1 MASFTLWPRGRAW
14 VISQI
19 AIMIV
24 AFLLLQK
31 LLGAFARV
39 DHTYGNVRWYFDV
52 GALMHEKGFF
62 NLWTSYPPVFP
73 GLLYVLSGFQR
84 DLVGFIN
91 FWKILNVA
99 FVLGI
104 TYMVFRIIA
113 VEDRRRAFIAAFGYA
128 LINATYNSRLTIGL
142 FMDQFD
148 YIPTLLVLISLYY
161 LIRRRDALSSFFCGV
176 GTMTKMFPAVMLLI
190 ALFRL
195 QSRQKII
202 YTVVFAVTC
211 FAVLLPYFMNGIEP
225 LVSLYNYT
233 ASRDAWETVWNYPK
247 VKFPPPTQTEPLLE
261 PFRSDARPYSWLGW
275 LTALSLFGYMVWL
288 KKVRL
293 NASLAQQV
301 LCLLLI
307 ILIFSKGVSS
317 YFIFWIIPLIFIC
330 YRPLP
335 AFILCCIFIVVANM
349 EFFVDTH
356 WLSIWTRHSL
366 FIGLLLSQIIAQY
379 RTRALMGQPEV
390 VNDPA
395 RL

>member
-1 MASFTLWPRGRAW
+1 MAFLIPRPGSRAW
-14 VISQI
+14 AISQL
-19 AIMIV
+19 AIMIIV
-24 AFLLLQK
+24 FLLLQR

-99 FVLGI
+99 LVLGI

-113 VEDRRRAFIAAFGYA
+113 VEDRRRAFMAAFGYA

-161 LIRRRDALSSFFCGV
+161 LMKRRSALSSFFCGV
-176 GTMTKMFPAVMLLI
+176 GTMTKVFPAVMLLI
-190 ALFRL
+190 AVFRL
-195 QSRQKII
+195 QNRQKVI
-202 YTVVFAVTC
+202 YIAVFAVTC
-211 FAVLLPYFMNGIEP
+211 FAILLPYFINGIEP

-233 ASRDAWETVWNYPK
+233 ASRDAWETVWHYPK
-247 VKFPPPTQTEPLLE
+247 VKFPPPTRTEPLLE

-275 LTALSLFGYMVWL
+275 LTAVSLLGYMVWL
-288 KKVRL
+288 RKVRA
-293 NASLAQQV
+293 NASFAQQV

-317 YFIFWIIPLIFIC
+317 YFVFWIIPLIFIC
-330 YRPLP
+330 YRPLL
-335 AFILCCIFIVVANM
+335 AFILCCVFILVANI

-356 WLSIWTRHSL
+356 WPSIWIRHLL
-366 FIGLLLSQIIAQY
+366 FIGLLLGQVIAQY
-379 RTRALMGQPEV
+379 RTRVLRRQPEGISGS
-390 VNDPA
+390 A
-395 RL
+395 

>member
-1 MASFTLWPRGRAW
+1 MAFLIPRPGSRAW
-14 VISQI
+14 AISQL
-19 AIMIV
+19 AIMMIV
-24 AFLLLQK
+24 FLLLQR

-99 FVLGI
+99 LVLGI

-113 VEDRRRAFIAAFGYA
+113 VEDRRRAFMAAFGYA

-161 LIRRRDALSSFFCGV
+161 FMKRRNALSSFFCGI
-176 GTMTKMFPAVMLLI
+176 GTMTKVFPAVMLLI
-190 ALFRL
+190 AVFRL
-195 QSRQKII
+195 QNRQKVI
-202 YTVVFAVTC
+202 YIAVFAVTC
-211 FAVLLPYFMNGIEP
+211 FAILLPYFINGIEP

-233 ASRDAWETVWNYPK
+233 ASRDAWETVWHYPK
-247 VKFPPPTQTEPLLE
+247 VKFPPTTQTEPLLE

-275 LTALSLFGYMVWL
+275 LAAVSLLGYMVWL
-288 KKVRL
+288 RKVRA
-293 NASLAQQV
+293 NASFAQQAF
-301 LCLLLI
+301 CLLLI

-317 YFIFWIIPLIFIC
+317 YFVFWIIPLIFIC
-330 YRPLP
+330 YRPLV
-335 AFILCCIFIVVANM
+335 AFILCCVFILVANI

-356 WLSIWTRHSL
+356 WLSIWIRHLL
-366 FIGLLLSQIIAQY
+366 FIGLLLGQVIAQS
-379 RTRALMGQPEV
+379 RARVLRRQPECV
-390 VNDPA
+390 SGSA
-395 RL
+395 

>member
-1 MASFTLWPRGRAW
+1 MAFLIPRPGSRAW
-14 VISQI
+14 PISQL
-19 AIMIV
+19 AIMIIV
-24 AFLLLQK
+24 FLLLQR

-99 FVLGI
+99 LVLGI

-113 VEDRRRAFIAAFGYA
+113 VEDRRRAFMAAFGYA

-148 YIPTLLVLISLYY
+148 YIPTLLALISLYY
-161 LIRRRDALSSFFCGV
+161 LIKRRNALSSFFCGV
-176 GTMTKMFPAVMLLI
+176 GTMTKVFPAVMLLI
-190 ALFRL
+190 AVFRL
-195 QSRQKII
+195 QNRQKVI
-202 YTVVFAVTC
+202 YIAVFAVTC
-211 FAVLLPYFMNGIEP
+211 FAILLPYFINGIEP

-233 ASRDAWETVWNYPK
+233 ASRDAWETVWHYPK
-247 VKFPPPTQTEPLLE
+247 VKFPPPTQTGPLLE

-275 LTALSLFGYMVWL
+275 LTAVSLLGYMVWL
-288 KKVRL
+288 RKVRA
-293 NASLAQQV
+293 NASFVQQA

-317 YFIFWIIPLIFIC
+317 YFVFWIIPIIFIC
-330 YRPLP
+330 YRPLV
-335 AFILCCIFIVVANM
+335 AFILCCVFILVANI

-356 WLSIWTRHSL
+356 WLSIWIRHLL
-366 FIGLLLSQIIAQY
+366 FIGLLLGQVIAQY
-379 RTRALMGQPEV
+379 RARVLRRQPEGV
-390 VNDPA
+390 SGCA
-395 RL
+395 